1 MPLSRWAQRSDR
13 VALGAAALGLGPRTA
28 SRTSPPAPAP
38 LTTAPVADDGA
49 DDVALVLRTAVGTID
64 AAAIDTISTDAADA
78 VGRLTAGGARPPRAD
93 RRGPLA
99 RRPLPVAGRGPRTT
113 VPPAG
118 RGPAQPKIEES

>member
-64 AAAIDTISTDAADA
+64 DAALALRTATDLA
-78 VGRLTAGGARPPRAD
+78 DVVGRLTAGGARP
-93 RRGPLA
+93 
-99 RRPLPVAGRGPRTT
+99 AGLERIAAAPSPA
-113 VPPAG
+113 VPCP
-118 RGPAQPKIEES
+118 

>member
-64 AAAIDTISTDAADA
+64 AAAIDTIRPTPPTPS
-78 VGRLTAGGARPPRAD
+78 GASPPRAP
-93 RRGPLA
+93 GPPARSGSPLTPRPQSPA
-99 RRPLPVAGRGPRTT
+99 RSRARPAHRRP
-113 VPPAG
+113 PPAES
-118 RGPAQPKIEES
+118 RHNQKI